1 MMIMHGVLNGLFTR
15 SFIPRVD
22 VILMVSMIA
31 IFYYCN
37 EPFQT
42 IHIIVFLYLLP
53 FTPYALYSN
62 IPLLPPPPFIPTPI
76 PILSRLSLF
85 DPLTP
90 LFPRFPVLETSFR
103 VVFIYSYS
111 LTTLFVS
118 SDTVMRFSVDLNR
131 RMLGFAKNA
140 SILRRFIGSGK
151 ELMFGVEVGAVCDI

>member
-1 MMIMHGVLNGLFTR
+1 MLVSCSFIRRSPIFTFHNTNRLLVSCSVRCGCVCCIEAILMMIMHGVLNGLYTR

-53 FTPYALYSN
+53 FTPYALYSR
-62 IPLLPPPPFIPTPI
+62 IPLLPPSPFIPTPI

-118 SDTVMRFSVDLNR
+118 SD
-131 RMLGFAKNA
+131 
-140 SILRRFIGSGK
+140 
-151 ELMFGVEVGAVCDI
+151 